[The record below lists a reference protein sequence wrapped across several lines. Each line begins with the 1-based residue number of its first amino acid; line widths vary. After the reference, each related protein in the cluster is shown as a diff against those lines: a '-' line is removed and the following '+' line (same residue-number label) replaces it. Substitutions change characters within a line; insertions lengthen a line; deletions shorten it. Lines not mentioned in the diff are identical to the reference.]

1 MNDCEEKVNQSALRM
16 MRLVL
21 CILTVLCA
29 AASSPAIEQQPG
41 TAGLSREESLRQ
53 GEQIYRKGL
62 LLSGKPVTAIVQ
74 GDTEVEGAM
83 FSCESCHMRSGLG
96 SYEGG
101 VLTTPTNGAVLFSS
115 QFNVRQPSAAQIK
128 SIPKYLIPLYQAPP
142 RRPAYADETL
152 AVALRDGID
161 PTGRVLHAV
170 MPRYLLDDRNMA
182 NLISYLKSLSVELS
196 PGVTK
201 TTLSFA
207 TVVTEDVPP
216 EEREAMLKS
225 LENYVRGRN
234 SKAKTFESR
243 VKYGIY
249 AEGMDLAFR
258 RLTLYLWE
266 LKGPAETWRKQLE
279 EYYQKEPVFAL
290 LGGITGGDWRPVHEF
305 SEGHRIPCLFPITDF
320 PVISE
325 TDWYTLYF
333 SKGYYQEGEAAAR
346 FLSAMANLRAD
357 KRLLQIFRD
366 TREGRAFS
374 AGFQETWQKLGH
386 QPPVNRTFQA
396 GEAIT
401 KELLEQL
408 IDNER
413 PSVILLWVGPE
424 AVQTLEDISAM
435 TYRPEKVFLS
445 ASLLKQ
451 GIKRLPE
458 QIRDVTYITYPYSL
472 SSERATMRNPK
483 PVKDLQLINDRTI
496 SKKMNSLGFLL
507 TDALMMMRENF
518 YRERFLEV
526 IDMLQDRPQPYSA
539 DYERY
544 SFGPGQRYASKGC
557 YIVQLTHGAS
567 PELVRKSDW
576 VIH

>member
-1 MNDCEEKVNQSALRM
+1 MIFRIALVVACFM
-16 MRLVL
+16 ALL
-21 CILTVLCA
+21 FTGKGEA
-29 AASSPAIEQQPG
+29 ADRKPQPE
-41 TAGLSREESLRQ
+41 TTGLSREESLRL
-53 GEQIYRKGL
+53 GEQIYRKGML
-62 LLSGKPVTAIVQ
+62 MSGKSATAIVQ
-74 GDTEVEGAM
+74 GDIEVEGTM
-83 FSCESCHMRSGLG
+83 FSCQSCHMRSGLG
-96 SYEGG
+96 SYEGRI
-101 VLTTPTNGAVLFSS
+101 LTTPTNGANLFSS
-115 QFNVRQPSAAQIK
+115 QFNIRQPSAAQLK
-128 SIPKYLIPLYQAPP
+128 TIPAYLLPLFQSPP
-142 RRPAYADETL
+142 RRPAYTDETL
-152 AVALRDGID
+152 AIALRGGID
-161 PTGRVLHAV
+161 PTGRMLHAV
-170 MPRYLLDDRNMA
+170 MPRYFLDDRNMV
-182 NLISYLKSLSVELS
+182 NLINYLRVLSTELS

-207 TVVTEDVPP
+207 TVITEDVPAR
-216 EEREAMLKS
+216 EREAMLKP

-243 VKYGIY
+243 AKYGLY
-249 AEGMDLAFR
+249 AEGMDLAYR
-258 RLTLYLWE
+258 RLTLSVWE
-266 LKGPAETWRKQLE
+266 LKGPPQTWRKQLE
-279 EYYQKEPVFAL
+279 EYYRKEPVFAL
-290 LGGITGGDWRPVHEF
+290 LGGITTGDWQPVHEF
-305 SEGHRIPCLFPITDF
+305 SEEHRIPCLFPITDI

-346 FLSAMANLRAD
+346 FLSAMADLQAD

-366 TREGRAFS
+366 TPEGRAFS

-386 QPPVNRTFQA
+386 QSPVNRTLRA

-408 IDNER
+408 TDNER
-413 PSVILLWVGPE
+413 PSAILLWVGPE
-424 AVQTLEDISAM
+424 AVQTLEEISAM

-451 GIKRLPE
+451 GIRRLPE
-458 QIRDVTYITYPYSL
+458 QMRDVTYITYPYSL
-472 SSERATMRNPK
+472 SSERVSMRNPK